1 MVPCGVSP
9 SLKPTTL
16 CTRFSFNGRP
26 TFGFGLQAP
35 ILDTPV
41 RMKRICD
48 CSSRHN
54 HILEFKD
61 VGRRQ
66 LQCGSRMFTDFRIS
80 ASSGDGSGDGFG
92 SGGGDGG
99 FGGSGGENSGGGEGD
114 SGKGGVNW
122 PFLSWYLTVLAKYP
136 VLVKSVTS
144 GILNALG
151 DLICQLVF
159 EEAPTADLR
168 RTFRFSLLGL
178 ALVGPAL
185 HFWYLYLSQLVTL
198 PGASGAFLSL
208 LLDQFI
214 FTPVFLGVFLAGL
227 VTLEGRPSCIVPKL
241 QQEWFS
247 SVVANWKLWIP
258 FQFLNFRFVPQQF
271 QVLAANVIALAWN
284 VILSFKA
291 HREIITR

>member
-1 MVPCGVSP
+1 MLLRGATL
-9 SLKPTTL
+9 SLQHPPL
-16 CTRFSFNGRP
+16 CTRSTFNGGPSLR
-26 TFGFGLQAP
+26 FGLQTRS
-35 ILDTPV
+35 LETPV
-41 RMKRICD
+41 QIKGTHA
-48 CSSRHN
+48 CSFSHSHR
-54 HILEFKD
+54 LEFKV

-66 LQCGSRMFTDFRIS
+66 MQCGSLRFTNFRIS

-92 SGGGDGG
+92 SGGGGDGY
-99 FGGSGGENSGGGEGD
+99 GGYGREDSGGGEGD
-114 SGKGGVNW
+114 SGKGGDNW
-122 PFLSWYLTVLAKYP
+122 SFLSWYLFLLAKYP

-151 DLICQLVF
+151 DFICQLVF
-159 EEAPTADLR
+159 EDAPSADLK

-198 PGASGAFLSL
+198 PGASGAFLRL
-208 LLDQFI
+208 LLDQFV
-214 FTPVFLGVFLAGL
+214 FTPVFLGAFLAGL
-227 VTLEGRPSCIVPKL
+227 LTLEGRPSHIIPKL

-271 QVLAANVIALAWN
+271 QVLAANVLALAWN

-291 HREIITR
+291 HREIVT

>member
-99 FGGSGGENSGGGEGD
+99 FGGSG
-114 SGKGGVNW
+114 
-122 PFLSWYLTVLAKYP
+122 
-136 VLVKSVTS
+136 
-144 GILNALG
+144 
-151 DLICQLVF
+151 
-159 EEAPTADLR
+159 EAPTADLR

-178 ALVGPAL
+178 AL
-185 HFWYLYLSQLVTL
+185 
-198 PGASGAFLSL
+198 
-208 LLDQFI
+208 FI